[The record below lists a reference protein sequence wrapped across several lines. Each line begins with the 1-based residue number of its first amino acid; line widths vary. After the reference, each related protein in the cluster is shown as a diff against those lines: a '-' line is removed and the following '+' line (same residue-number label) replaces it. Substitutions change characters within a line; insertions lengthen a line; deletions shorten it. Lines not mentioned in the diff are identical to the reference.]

1 MNNSPTESI
10 QYSDTKSFG
19 IGTIAGNLASVIAV
33 LAVFVLIC
41 SFWLEISLEDV
52 LTVNFAMD
60 SCLTAL
66 LYCVMQFSMQENG
79 RKSGALDPTFREA
92 QRKYRAVRDRLLDGG
107 VTGLEELCIEYAEQ
121 ELKFARSCRLARIG
135 LDLDT
140 WQREYSSLDRT
151 ALRSRTLTTP
161 DGKRPLSRLERRV
174 ILATNRMRPIR
185 LTPSMLLL
193 ENGSRLTRDI
203 IAQNPEKKLALTSAC
218 QALTTVVAGCFTA
231 SILVEVV
238 SAPTVATFVY
248 CLIKLFCLLWRG
260 AMGYSAGYKSICRD
274 AVAYHSSRTSILTR
288 FEAAIRLK
296 ETKSEGSVS
305 VCLTK
310 TDAL

>member
-1 MNNSPTESI
+1 MNNPSTDTVQYTE
-10 QYSDTKSFG
+10 QKSFG
-19 IGTIAGNLASVIAV
+19 LGAVAGNLASVIAV

-79 RKSGALDPTFREA
+79 RKNGALDPAFREA
-92 QRKYRAVRDRLLDGG
+92 QRKYRAVRDRLLDSG
-107 VTGLEELCIEYAEQ
+107 VSGLEALCIEYAKE
-121 ELKFARSCRLARIG
+121 ELRFARSARLSRIG

-140 WQREYSSLDRT
+140 WQRHYSSLDRK
-151 ALRSRTLTTP
+151 ALRAKDLTTP

-174 ILATNRMRPIR
+174 ILATNRMRPIK

-193 ENGSRLTRDI
+193 ENGSYLSRDV
-203 IAQNPEKKLALTSAC
+203 IAQNPEKKLVLTSAC

-238 SAPTVATFVY
+238 AAPTVATFVY

-260 AMGYSAGYKSICRD
+260 AMGYSAGHKSICRD

-288 FEAAIRLK
+288 FEAALK
-296 ETKSEGSVS
+296 AKEARDPAPESVH
-305 VCLTK
+305 LPK
-310 TDAL
+310 TTDR